1 MPALM
6 PNSSATVS
14 VTRPCSLKVGAY
26 FGNQV
31 HAEAV
36 VFHQLLA
43 DAVVLEVPEHA
54 FREPG
59 DGGARRT
66 RQPHGNVV
74 AGQHDLVYFLIYLR
88 FVFLHPCQFAGGEVA
103 R

>member
-14 VTRPCSLKVGAY
+14 VTRPCSLKVGRIS
-26 FGNQV
+26 NQV

-54 FREPG
+54 FREPE
-59 DGGARRT
+59 T
-66 RQPHGNVV
+66 VV
-74 AGQHDLVYFLIYLR
+74 HAVPVSLM
-88 FVFLHPCQFAGGEVA
+88 AM
-103 R
+103 